1 MRIIFSRKGF
11 DTGSGGGPSPILGN
25 RPVSLPIPASRNSIT
40 RYSDLGF
47 GELAERASRGRVSAD
62 HFCHEDP
69 MFFSGRCL
77 FGQCGTAQSHLQ
89 RQGVRL
95 GDVFLF
101 FGLFADPNGVGR
113 HHRIFAFME
122 IETIIGGDALSP
134 ENPLLSAAPRTHP
147 HVIGERP
154 ANNCIYA
161 GPAQVA
167 ATAHPHL
174 RLTCPTGP
182 LKLWSVP
189 PWLQETG
196 LSYHGRPERWQ
207 ANGRLETVSRGQ
219 EFVTDIGDRIE
230 PRRWLEGIIGAV
242 RA

>member
-1 MRIIFSRKGF
+1 
-11 DTGSGGGPSPILGN
+11 
-25 RPVSLPIPASRNSIT
+25 
-40 RYSDLGF
+40 
-47 GELAERASRGRVSAD
+47 
-62 HFCHEDP
+62 

-101 FGLFADPNGVGR
+101 FGLFSDPNGVGR

-122 IETIIGGDALSP
+122 IETIITGDALSP
-134 ENPLLSAAPRTHP
+134 ENPLLSVAPRTHP

-161 GPAQVA
+161 GPARVA

-174 RLTCPTGP
+174 RLTCSTGP

-196 LSYHGRPERWQ
+196 LSYHGRLERWQ
-207 ANGRLETVSRGQ
+207 EDGRLETVSRGQ

-230 PRRWLEGIIGAV
+230 PRQWLEGIIEAV